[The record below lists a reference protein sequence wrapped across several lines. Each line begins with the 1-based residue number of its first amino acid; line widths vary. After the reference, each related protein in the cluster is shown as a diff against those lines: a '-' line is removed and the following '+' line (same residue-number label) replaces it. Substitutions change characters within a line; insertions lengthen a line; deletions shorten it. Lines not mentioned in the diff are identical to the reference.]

1 MTRDSGSV
9 AIFKKHDPAENGAM
23 PAPVWDVLRCEHYF
37 GVRTVGVTRYWTAR
51 GNNDQVDLLIQ
62 IDRDASIS
70 TRDRALL
77 HPFTRE
83 TVGGWYKILQVQ
95 HVVDDDGLLA
105 TDLSLE
111 RIEDLNPEE
120 ATDDEY

>member
-9 AIFKKHDPAENGAM
+9 AIFKKRDPAENGAM
-23 PAPVWDVLRCEHYF
+23 PAPVWDVLRCEYYF

-70 TRDRALL
+70 TRDRAHLY
-77 HPFTRE
+77 PFTRE
-83 TVGGWYKILQVQ
+83 TIGGWYKIVQVQ
-95 HVVDDDGLLA
+95 HVTDEDGQLM
-105 TDLSLE
+105 TNLSLE
-111 RIEDLNPEE
+111 RIDELDPEE
-120 ATDDEY
+120 ADDV